1 MTFPPPLIDATISAT
16 TRSKVSARA
25 SSSRRDSQTS
35 MASRTRSRRSSALDI
50 RPGSKALV
58 VKGKLGGL
66 QAHLGQA
73 RRNAML
79 VSGAAVEEHEAA
91 TAGSGHLPADRP
103 RLKRLGVGLV
113 DRRR

>member
-1 MTFPPPLIDATISAT
+1 MTFPPPPIDATVSAT
-16 TRSKVSARA
+16 A

-66 QAHLGQA
+66 QAQLQQA
-73 RRNAML
+73 IRHSVLTPR
-79 VSGAAVEEHEAA
+79 AAVEEHEA
-91 TAGSGHLPADRP
+91 TPAGTRDLAADHP
-103 RLKRLGVGLV
+103 LLDCLGVSLV
-113 DRRR
+113 DRGRA